1 MTVKKAISHIDLLI
15 QDKQDLKMKMVGQVL
30 PLPIPGDLVN
40 RFDRAMRSMLEK
52 DIECLQSIKRQLL
65 PEQHRTKIVCRHPK
79 KDHDVDPNGQKYC
92 TRCNANL

>member
-15 QDKQDLKMKMVGQVL
+15 QDKQDLKMKMIGQVL
-30 PLPIPGDLVN
+30 PLPIPGDTVN
-40 RFDRAMRSMLEK
+40 RFDRAMGSMLEK

-92 TRCNANL
+92 TGCNANL

>member
-15 QDKQDLKMKMVGQVL
+15 QDKQDLKMKMIGPVL
-30 PLPIPGDLVN
+30 PLPIPGDTVN
-40 RFDRAMRSMLEK
+40 RFDRAMGSMLEK

-92 TRCNANL
+92 TGCNANL